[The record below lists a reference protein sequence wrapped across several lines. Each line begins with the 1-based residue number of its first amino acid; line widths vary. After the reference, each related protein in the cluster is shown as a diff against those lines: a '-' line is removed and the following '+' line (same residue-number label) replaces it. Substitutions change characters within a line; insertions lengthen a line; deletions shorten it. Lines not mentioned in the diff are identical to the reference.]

1 MAKTIYKVK
10 PRQKAGL
17 LHKAICETRRR
28 LIVIPII
35 VEPIVVP
42 VPTATIPVEV
52 SDIQVAI

>member
-1 MAKTIYKVK
+1 M
-10 PRQKAGL
+10 AGL
-17 LHKAICETRRR
+17 LHKAICETRGR

-42 VPTATIPVEV
+42 LPTATIPVEV